1 MWKSSFFSKRLR
13 HTHVLA
19 ILGVGLLLPLMAVEA
34 RAQRDVKVNP
44 VTVTGTIQSF
54 STAPNGDVDG
64 CVLNEGSA
72 IHWPSN
78 LGQNVTGI
86 AAIGDRV
93 RVVGW
98 RDLIAPASTKIKAQQ
113 ITNLQTNVSVN
124 LTATPPL
131 PAPPPGPV
139 PARPRVSGDP
149 LQPNPQAVRGVVQK
163 MTVAANGDVNG
174 CVLTDG
180 TVIRWPQQLADRF
193 TRIIQKGDHIQAT
206 GQMETGADGVTFFD
220 IRNVTNL
227 DSRVYGGVDSSFIPL
242 TPEQRATRDLR
253 VRELEDQVES
263 LKKELQ
269 QLRDEKK

>member
-1 MWKSSFFSKRLR
+1 MESSSFFSKALSQ
-13 HTHVLA
+13 THVLA
-19 ILGVGLLLPLMAVEA
+19 VIGAGLLFALTAVEA
-34 RAQRDVKVNP
+34 RAQRDAQVNP
-44 VTVTGTIQSF
+44 ITVMGTIQSF
-54 STAPNGDVDG
+54 STAPNGEVNG
-64 CVLNEGSA
+64 CVLNNGNA

-86 AAIGDRV
+86 AAIGDRI

-98 RDLIAPASTKIKAQQ
+98 RDLIAPASTRIQAQQ

-149 LQPNPQAVRGVVQK
+149 LQPNPQAVRGIVQK
-163 MTVAANGDVNG
+163 MTVASNGDVNG
-174 CVLTDG
+174 CVLSDG
-180 TVIRWPQQLADRF
+180 TVVRWPQQLADRF
-193 TRIIQKGDHIQAT
+193 TRIIQKGDHMQAT
-206 GQMETGADGVTFFD
+206 GQMETGSDGVTFFD
-220 IRNVTNL
+220 VRNVTNL

-242 TPEQRATRDLR
+242 TPEQRATRDVR
-253 VRELEDQVES
+253 VRELEDQVDG

-269 QLRDEKK
+269 QLREEKK

>member
-1 MWKSSFFSKRLR
+1 MWKSSFFSKGFR
-13 HTHVLA
+13 HMHVLV
-19 ILGVGLLLPLMAVEA
+19 ILGVGLLLPLTAGEA
-34 RAQRDVKVNP
+34 KAQRDAKVNP
-44 VTVTGTIQSF
+44 VTVMGTIQSF
-54 STAPNGDVDG
+54 TTAPKGEVDG
-64 CVLNEGSA
+64 CVLNDGSA

-98 RDLIAPASTKIKAQQ
+98 RDLISPRSTKIEAQQ

-149 LQPNPQAVRGVVQK
+149 LQPNPQAVRGVVKQ
-163 MTVAANGDVNG
+163 MTVASNGDVNG

-193 TRIIQKGDHIQAT
+193 TRILQKGNHIQAT
-206 GQMETGADGVTFFD
+206 GQMETGPDGVTFFD
-220 IRNVTNL
+220 VRNVTNL
-227 DSRVYGGVDSSFIPL
+227 DSKVYGGEDSSFIPL
-242 TPEQRATRDLR
+242 TPEQRVIRDQR
-253 VRELEDQVES
+253 VRELEDQLEL